1 MSPGQVR
8 VDSRKKSGQWS
19 GTRRSPTT
27 PQPVWVYLPR
37 VLPPARIGGRHGV
50 PLRVR
55 ASGLDNS
62 ATVLGILH
70 AWHQTHTGDWYALTS
85 FEITNRNG
93 TASLVTTQLV
103 TADAVRPR

>member
-1 MSPGQVR
+1 M
-8 VDSRKKSGQWS
+8 
-19 GTRRSPTT
+19 
-27 PQPVWVYLPR
+27 
-37 VLPPARIGGRHGV
+37 

-55 ASGLDNS
+55 AGGLDNS
-62 ATVLGILH
+62 ATVPGILH

-93 TASLVTTQLV
+93 TASLVVTQLV